1 MFRMLGN
8 FEPAAFANTC
18 STEVPSSLTLPAAT
32 DPEDPRQRLMG
43 SKADAT
49 IVNFTDQALKMLW
62 GERRG

>member
-49 IVNFTDQALKMLW
+49 IYHA
-62 GERRG
+62 GELY